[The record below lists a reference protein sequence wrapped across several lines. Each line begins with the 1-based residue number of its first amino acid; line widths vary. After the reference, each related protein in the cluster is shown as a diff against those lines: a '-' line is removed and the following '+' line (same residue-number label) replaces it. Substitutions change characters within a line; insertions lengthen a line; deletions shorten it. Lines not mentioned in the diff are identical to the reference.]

1 MRRNHTL
8 SQPAAKM
15 AKVTRTESVDL
26 NKMLQQGDTQPVEW
40 EELPESQDPNQLVVE
55 FEERQQQQQPQ
66 REVKCVKGE
75 VERTPTCSRN
85 LEQSTELASPQQVK
99 VKTPALPVNTKEIR
113 SELVKSSFVPLSSG
127 RMQDVS
133 WFIVGPATK
142 INNKFS
148 LAEVEQQDMTD
159 DAIYWLARDRTRMN
173 QGDIEMNRSGWVNL
187 IVAYTLPVYQS
198 TWPILCTCK
207 VRELWKNVEL
217 YCYLVYCQLWSHFK
231 YHDAMV
237 KLTSA
242 DKESDT
248 PLTYH
253 DWSDGI
259 EKTALEKYSV
269 DIRIPDGC
277 SEADAQPVVKARITY
292 LLRAFS
298 QCDLL
303 NIGDP
308 IVLVKKRSM
317 PIYSPAVEC
326 LGLPAL
332 VSVEQGLTTT
342 YFHRTG
348 STTSPDKARTISF
361 HAQLYPISLIP
372 NGI

>member
-26 NKMLQQGDTQPVEW
+26 NKMLQQGDTQAVEW

-55 FEERQQQQQPQ
+55 FEERQQQQPQ
-66 REVKCVKGE
+66 KEAKCVKEE
-75 VERTPTCSRN
+75 VERTQISSRN
-85 LEQSTELASPQQVK
+85 LEQSTELASPQQMK
-99 VKTPALPVNTKEIR
+99 VKTPALPVNIKEIR

-187 IVAYTLPVYQS
+187 IVAYTLPVYRS
-198 TWPILCTCK
+198 TWPILCTCR

-348 STTSPDKARTISF
+348 STASADKARTISF